1 MGQRKGSGV
10 GYRVS
15 MLKIPLPPE
24 DVLPQDGRFSAGPA
38 RIRRKQVEALCNAVE
53 LGTSHRADPVKERVR
68 SVQEGL
74 EALFSLPEGYEIVLG
89 QGGATQF
96 WPIIATSLAS
106 ESVKA
111 AVFGAFGNK
120 AAKDVAAAPWLET
133 EIVEAPAGQ
142 VAIIQ
147 DSSPEADVYMYAANE
162 TATGVV
168 SPLYRGAPGSTESIT
183 VVDAT
188 SIAGA
193 QTVDWSEVDAYYFS
207 PQKVFGAEGGL
218 WVSVLSPAAVARAE
232 SLANATDRYVPA
244 MVNLAAAIKQSRA
257 HQTVN
262 TPSISTLI
270 LLDEQVRWM
279 RDSGGLEAM
288 AEKAARGAQLIQRWA
303 EKKPY
308 ASLFVEVPQLRSP
321 TVTTVDFVDEIPIR
335 EVARALREVGV
346 YDIGGYGKM
355 GGNQLR
361 IPSFPNIETS
371 DIEALLATLDWVIER
386 L

>member
-1 MGQRKGSGV
+1 MGQRKGTAV
-10 GYRVS
+10 DYRVS
-15 MLKIPLPPE
+15 MQKIPLPPQ
-24 DVLPQDGRFSAGPA
+24 DLLPEDGRFSAGPA
-38 RIRRKQVEALCNAVE
+38 RIRPQQVEALCRATE

-74 EALFSLPEGYEIVLG
+74 KALFSLPEGYEIALG
-89 QGGATQF
+89 QGGATEF
-96 WPIIATSLAS
+96 WPIIATSLARQ
-106 ESVKA
+106 SVKA
-111 AVFGAFGNK
+111 AVFGAFGDK
-120 AAKDVAAAPWLET
+120 AAKDVAAAPWLDT

-142 VAIIQ
+142 IAIIQ
-147 DSSPEADVYMYAANE
+147 DSSAEADVYMYAANE

-168 SPLYRGAPGSTESIT
+168 SPLYRGAPGSKESIT

-193 QTVDWSEVDAYYFS
+193 QTVDWAEVDAYYFS

-232 SLANATDRYVPA
+232 SLAGATDRYVPA
-244 MVNLAAAIKQSRA
+244 IMNLAAAIKQSRA

-270 LLDEQVRWM
+270 LLDEQVKWM
-279 RDSGGLEAM
+279 RESGGLEAM
-288 AEKAARGAQLIQRWA
+288 ASKAARGAEMIQRWA
-303 EKKPY
+303 EEKPY

-321 TVTTVDFVDEIPIR
+321 TVTTVDFADEIPIR

-346 YDIGGYGKM
+346 
-355 GGNQLR
+355 
-361 IPSFPNIETS
+361 S
-371 DIEALLATLDWVIER
+371 DR
-386 L
+386 QRP